1 VSEVARSAHEVAEE
15 FCRLVQVQDLFDY
28 LGLARDASA
37 DEAKEALGK
46 KRRYMQGM
54 QSNPKFKDSAKF
66 LIKNY
71 RYLEEVLDDPS
82 AHLRASQSAQEQAKL
97 PMLEFALAGV
107 LSDGV
112 LSVSEEAFLRTAALE
127 LGIAEETYERVLEAK
142 AAAAGVEVP
151 RSGRPKRPEL
161 RPSTEAE
168 ESSVSPEA
176 AETARLRAAEGHG
189 WWDAAFTR
197 LLLEAIPGGPGEM
210 VDVYCRTGLS
220 ASTLLP
226 ERPQLTWLGVDRSS
240 ERLAAARAELTTQ
253 AGRILDRVTL
263 SSGEPHTLPL
273 GDESVDYVL
282 AIRALAHQQ
291 DTRSFFREAARVLR
305 PGGRLLVAEPDG
317 FAETFHFDG
326 HLVDYNSAFRDLCV
340 AADRHLA
347 RGTDPVGRPG
357 LSIGSTLFERMQ
369 LASLVPTKVRVHA
382 SNNLSPRPFGR
393 MARRLRRYPEAVAKA
408 VGLEGSTEL
417 RRVYAAVDDLEAR
430 VPKDKVGMSGHVLPM
445 ILAVGEKE

>member
-1 VSEVARSAHEVAEE
+1 MSDASPQEVAAE
-15 FCRLVQVQDLFDY
+15 FCRLVQTTDLFDY
-28 LGLARDASA
+28 LGLARDATA
-37 DEAKEALGK
+37 EEAREALSK

-54 QSNPKFKDSAKF
+54 QGNPKFKDSAKF
-66 LIKNY
+66 LIKHY
-71 RYLEEVLDDPS
+71 RQLEEVLDDPS
-82 AHLRASQSAQEQAKL
+82 AHLRAAQRAEEQTKL

-107 LSDGV
+107 LADGV
-112 LSVSEEAFLRTAALE
+112 LSESEESFLRTAALE
-127 LGIAEETYERVLEAK
+127 LGISEETYERVLYAK
-142 AAAAGVEVP
+142 ADAAGVTVP
-151 RSGRPKRPEL
+151 RSDRPRGPEIVGGVVE
-161 RPSTEAE
+161 PAQ
-168 ESSVSPEA
+168 VSPEA

-197 LLLEAIPGGPGEM
+197 LLLEIIPGGPGEM

-240 ERLAAARAELTTQ
+240 ERLAAARTEL
-253 AGRILDRVTL
+253 APLGKVLERVTL
-263 SSGEPHTLPL
+263 TLGDPHTLPIEP
-273 GDESVDYVL
+273 ESVDYVL

-291 DTRSFFREAARVLR
+291 DTRAFFTEAARVLR

-326 HLVDYNSAFRDLCV
+326 HLVEYNAAFRDLCV

-347 RGTDPVGRPG
+347 RGVDAVGRPG

-369 LASLVPTKVRVHA
+369 LAGLAPTTVRVHA

-393 MARRLRRYPEAVAKA
+393 MARRLRRYPEAVARA
-408 VGLEGSTEL
+408 VGLESSVEL

-430 VPKDKVGMSGHVLPM
+430 IPREKVGMSGHVLPM